1 MGHEVVLIDPFDIWG
16 EDDQLGHHVPPSAQF
31 NPLADLRSTQKR
43 FISQIESLTCRC

>member
-16 EDDQLGHHVPPSAQF
+16 ENDQLGGNAPPSAQF
-31 NPLADLRSTQKR
+31 NPLADPRSTQKR